1 MSIVKLNC
9 LLLKIYSFITIGYGA
24 LAILISIILGGP
36 QNSFAGSSAS
46 RGLVGIIAL
55 YGGLVLFLCSKAK
68 KEYGPTEQQIKKYR
82 ILTGIACALV
92 ALSIINNVILETLG
106 VLGIIYIVYGWV
118 AIVVN
123 LFNTFSKRIWAGG
136 GKQQAASLPEN
147 TDKPQPG
154 SNTSN
159 GAV

>member
-1 MSIVKLNC
+1 M
-9 LLLKIYSFITIGYGA
+9 
-24 LAILISIILGGP
+24 
-36 QNSFAGSSAS
+36 
-46 RGLVGIIAL
+46 
-55 YGGLVLFLCSKAK
+55 LFLCSKAK

-147 TDKPQPG
+147 TDKAQPG
-154 SNTSN
+154 SDTSN